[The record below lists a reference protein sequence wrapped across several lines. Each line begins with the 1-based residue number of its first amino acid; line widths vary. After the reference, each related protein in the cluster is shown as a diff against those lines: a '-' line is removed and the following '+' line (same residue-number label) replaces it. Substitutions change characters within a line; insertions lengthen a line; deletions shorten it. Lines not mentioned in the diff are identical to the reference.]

1 MRTYP
6 NGFALLG
13 LVALVSSASH
23 ADVYTI
29 QIENL
34 VPGGPETGQPMT
46 PAVGVVHGPGYSL
59 WMPGGMATDGLTL
72 QAEDGD
78 PSLLVAEAM
87 ASPHVSFVGVG
98 GGPFFDVDVFEV
110 EGSPGDLFSLSTM
123 LARSND
129 IITGV
134 YDVELPAMEAVI
146 MTEAWD
152 AGTEENTGLIEHIPF
167 YGNPFV
173 GPDEKNPIAVISA
186 YSVVNDPDHG
196 QIDFSFPPVA
206 RITISRMVSTPT
218 QEATWGGIKDLYS
231 R

>member
-1 MRTYP
+1 MRTFT
-6 NGFALLG
+6 NGLTLLG
-13 LVALVSSASH
+13 LMALLSSTSQ

-46 PAVGVVHGPGYSL
+46 PSVGVVHGPGYSL
-59 WMPGGMATDGLTL
+59 WMPGGMATPGLTL

-78 PSLLVAEAM
+78 PSVLVAEAM
-87 ASPHVSFVGVG
+87 ASPDVSNVEVG
-98 GGPFFDVDVFEV
+98 GGPFFDVDVFEI

-134 YDVELPAMEAVI
+134 YDVELPMMETVI

-152 AGTEENTGLIEHIPF
+152 AGTEENSGLVEHIPF
-167 YGNPFV
+167 YGNPFM
-173 GPDEKNPIAVISA
+173 GIDEKNPIAVINA

-196 QIDFSFPPVA
+196 QINYEFPPVA

-218 QEATWGGIKDLYS
+218 REATWGSIKDLYAQ
-231 R
+231 